1 MNEKVLKMKNKGA
14 FCETYGITI
23 ENCILE
29 YLLENQDLDIA
40 IGDMA
45 KELDVSKPKAYEVIK
60 EFEEK
65 EYIIKS
71 RLVGKT
77 QLYKLNKKNIR
88 VKIFLRN
95 FDECLQLVIEEHSNK
110 SSTISAPMNIGV
122 ASARSF

>member
-1 MNEKVLKMKNKGA
+1 MKNNGA
-14 FCETYGITI
+14 FCETYGATI
-23 ENCILE
+23 ENGVLE

-45 KELDVSKPKAYEVIK
+45 KELNISKPKAYEIIK
-60 EFEEK
+60 EFEK
-65 EYIIKS
+65 KDYIIKT
-71 RLVGKT
+71 RIVGKT

-110 SSTISAPMNIGV
+110 SSTISAPMNIGI